1 MIKKIVS
8 LVLCICIFSVSVPV
22 MAKETEKETQ
32 EPPILRAP
40 IYDLP
45 ASEYFDE
52 GWRMIQSPITASRS
66 WNPMT
71 VNEQNLRD
79 LLIAALSGA
88 YNGFLGWS
96 VVLATCLDRYIE
108 KPDFESVGGVYSRTY
123 LIAKPVYAGDEA
135 PHINVPVACKT
146 KRVTFFYESPLMR
159 SRDIMFV
166 ERFDDINQHLPW
178 YRYDDPSVGWQ

>member
-8 LVLCICIFSVSVPV
+8 LVLCICILSVSIPV
-22 MAKETEKETQ
+22 MAKDRQ
-32 EPPILRAP
+32 VRSP
-40 IYDLP
+40 IYDEP
-45 ASEYFDE
+45 ASAYFDD
-52 GWRMIQSPITASRS
+52 GWRMIQSPITATRT
-66 WNPMT
+66 WNSMT
-71 VNEQNLRD
+71 VTEENVRD
-79 LLIAALSGA
+79 ILIAALSGA

-96 VVLATCLDRYIE
+96 VVLNTCLNRYID

-123 LIAKPVYAGDEA
+123 LIATPVYAGDKA

-166 ERFDDINQHLPW
+166 KRFDDINQLLPW
-178 YRYDDPSVGWQ
+178 YRYQDTSVGWQ